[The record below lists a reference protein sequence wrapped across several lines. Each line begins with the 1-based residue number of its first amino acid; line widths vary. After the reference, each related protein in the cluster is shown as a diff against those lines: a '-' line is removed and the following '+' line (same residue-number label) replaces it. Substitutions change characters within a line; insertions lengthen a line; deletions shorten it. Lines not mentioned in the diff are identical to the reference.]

1 MVASFGAYLHL
12 NKWTSPGRIPPEIIR
27 FCFFLDIKCIRSVDD
42 NKKLLRKE
50 QALLRVE
57 AILQDTSSAL
67 QCIQLQAM
75 AAAVD

>member
-12 NKWTSPGRIPPEIIR
+12 NKWTSRGRIPPEIIR
-27 FCFFLDIKCIRSVDD
+27 FCFLLDTKCIRSVDD

-50 QALLRVE
+50 QALLRDE
-57 AILQDTSSAL
+57 AILQDTPPAL